1 MKPIKLIISAF
12 GPYADTMPEIDFE
25 QFADKGLFL
34 ISGDTGAGKT
44 TIFDAIFFALYGETS
59 GSYRDKKN
67 LRSEYAKDTAESYV
81 DFYFSHQGK
90 NYHVK
95 RKPTYVRKKQRGSG
109 WITENESAEFYEEG
123 MSPIEGVTNV
133 NNAIHELLRINDKQ
147 FKQIAMIAQG
157 EFWNLLN
164 AKTEQRTEIL
174 RTIFLTDGYK
184 RIEGKL
190 KERMDDSYKSKMK
203 YEHSVMQ
210 YFCDV
215 SVDEN
220 DEISEELTELQG
232 RVQRSG
238 SVCNLEELLDILERV
253 LENDQSKFQKENA
266 LLEKED
272 RKLKKLNEELAKAHT
287 NNEFIVRLDKLEKER
302 SSLAEREQEIQ
313 ELEALLT
320 KQKNALRNV
329 FPAYEKWQDKTGEL
343 EKTRNTITSTNEI
356 LELEQEA
363 AEKAEQA
370 LKEANEKS
378 GTAETLQKKADKI
391 TSEEEKYQLRDQLIE
406 ELENLCKMK
415 RAISSEEEELIHSE
429 EELKERIEKLRK
441 ITTELRDKPEEL
453 ISAERNGEKLRDLS
467 DVLGSLMNEH
477 IPAWKEMKKDLVK
490 KQQALEKAWDAYKE
504 ASERREEAEEIL
516 ENCRAGILAKNL
528 EEGMK
533 CPVCGAVHHPQLAQ
547 LPQTSITEETF
558 KEYQQKEQKK
568 YEEKSN
574 AFAAA
579 EAANSALQQM
589 EARLEEDVRDCL
601 ENDILGLEAFGGMKL
616 EEMIPLLEKARADV
630 IQKIKDNTKLQNA
643 LRKDRDALSRAQ
655 QELEK
660 AQGEESEELKI
671 KKEKLTQ
678 KTQENTAQIAEKSA
692 TKATLNDLEFFD
704 WDTAKAERENAR
716 KAAKEIREAIEH
728 AAEEKHAAE
737 QRVAGTKSSLNTLAA
752 ALKSQ
757 EESEKK
763 FKAELDQKLGEQQ
776 FSSVEDM
783 LQYKATEAEIAD
795 SDQIINDY
803 RQKVGTNRTQ
813 LEQAKEDAQGKTMI
827 DVEKLQADC
836 DEQETVVKE
845 MRENVHR
852 IDSRIKSNSEKRDH
866 IIGQKSNLENVRK
879 ENTICRKLYNLVTG
893 QTGNGKI
900 SLEQYIQA
908 AGFDGIIKAANRRL
922 LPMSDGQY
930 ELYRQ
935 ETSVGK
941 RSNTF
946 LDLEVLDNYTGHR
959 RPVGNLSGGESFK
972 ASLSLALGLS
982 DTVSSNLGG
991 IQMEALFVDEGF
1003 GTLDRKSIENAMD
1016 ILINLSG
1023 SNKLVGIISHREELM
1038 DSIPQQIKVKKTK
1051 DGSQI
1056 TIEDGI

>member
-109 WITENESAEFYEEG
+109 WIPENESAEFYEEG
-123 MSPIEGVTNV
+123 MPPIEGVTNV
-133 NNAIHELLRINDKQ
+133 NNAIHDLLRINDKQ

-157 EFWNLLN
+157 EFWSLLN

-190 KERMDDSYKSKMK
+190 KEHMDASYKSKMK

-215 SVDEN
+215 SADEN

-232 RVQRSG
+232 RAQRSE
-238 SVCNLEELLDILERV
+238 SVWNLEELLDILERV
-253 LENDQSKFQKENA
+253 LENDQSKFQKENV

-441 ITTELRDKPEEL
+441 ITTELRGKPEEL

-467 DVLGSLMNEH
+467 DVLGSLMNER
-477 IPAWKEMKKDLVK
+477 IPAWKDMKKDLVK
-490 KQQALEKAWDAYKE
+490 KQQALEKARDAYKE

-516 ENCRAGILAKNL
+516 ENCQAGILAKNL

-558 KEYQQKEQKK
+558 KEYQKKEQKK
-568 YEEKSN
+568 HEEKSN

-601 ENDILGLEAFGGMKL
+601 ENDILGLEAFGMKL
-616 EEMIPLLEKARADV
+616 EEMIPLLEKARTDV

-728 AAEEKHAAE
+728 AAEEKHVAE

-763 FKAELDQKLGEQQ
+763 LKAELDQKLGEQQ

-795 SDQIINDY
+795 SDQVINDY

-852 IDSRIKSNSEKRDH
+852 IDSRIKSNSEKRDN

-879 ENTICRKLYNLVTG
+879 ENDICRRLYNLVTG

-1038 DSIPQQIKVKKTK
+1038 DSIPQQIKINKTK
-1051 DGSQI
+1051 DGSKI

>member
-253 LENDQSKFQKENA
+253 LENDQSKFQKENV

-415 RAISSEEEELIHSE
+415 RAISSQEEELIHSE

-441 ITTELRDKPEEL
+441 ITTELRGKPEEL

-467 DVLGSLMNEH
+467 NVLGSLMNEH
-477 IPAWKEMKKDLVK
+477 IPAWKDMKKDLVK

-568 YEEKSN
+568 HEEKSN
-574 AFAAA
+574 AYAAA

-601 ENDILGLEAFGGMKL
+601 ENDILGIEAFGMKL
-616 EEMIPLLEKARADV
+616 EEMIPLLEKARTDV

-763 FKAELDQKLGEQQ
+763 LKAELDQKLGEQQ

-852 IDSRIKSNSEKRDH
+852 IDSRIKSNSEKRDN

-879 ENTICRKLYNLVTG
+879 ENDICRRLYNLVTG

-1038 DSIPQQIKVKKTK
+1038 DSIPQQIKIKKTK
-1051 DGSQI
+1051 DGSKI

>member
-253 LENDQSKFQKENA
+253 LENDQSKFQKENV

-601 ENDILGLEAFGGMKL
+601 ENDILGIEAFGMKL
-616 EEMIPLLEKARADV
+616 EEMIPFLEKARTDV

-763 FKAELDQKLGEQQ
+763 LKAELDQKLGEQQ

-852 IDSRIKSNSEKRDH
+852 IDSRIKSNSEKRDN

-879 ENTICRKLYNLVTG
+879 ENDICRRLYNLVTG

-1038 DSIPQQIKVKKTK
+1038 DSIPQQIKIKKTK
-1051 DGSQI
+1051 DGSKI